1 MELEQWFAD
10 WGFKNNPFD
19 YTLDAD
25 RDPYLEKSFIQNI
38 GLRTSLSFDQLSPF
52 VVFGTKGS
60 GKTSIRTD
68 LQRFLAAH
76 KEKIITLS
84 YTDFND
90 LLSEKNKGQKI
101 IPSSSI
107 FSQPVVQLNHTI
119 TLSDHLDNILR
130 LGIEELYKGYLCN
143 TEFCEK
149 VRIRDTLKDFK
160 EQKRRLIL
168 LMALYY
174 MPTDIIK
181 KTDGILKVM
190 KMLRYKRQGYLL
202 TGLKRKRLTAE
213 ICLKINGIPAIA
225 DNINQTISMT
235 GTGLYESGDIPSNAD
250 QRFTLLNYLI
260 ELIRLLGLSGIYL
273 LVDRVDE
280 HNSIRGDSVQM
291 HDLINPLL
299 SDQLLQVNGLGMLL
313 FLPYELQ
320 DLRKNYRSDR
330 IKTVCPL
337 EWSPVE
343 LKKLIEKRMSLFA
356 DHEITLSDLFAE
368 NQEGHE
374 QFITNLVTPRN
385 AFMFLEHLIKEHCKM
400 VDNQKQIQSKTFYAA
415 MRKFHLEKAEI
426 H

>member
-1 MELEQWFAD
+1 MELEKWFAD

-38 GLRTSLSFDQLSPF
+38 GLRTSLSFEQPSPF

-68 LQRFLAAH
+68 LQRFLATH
-76 KEKIITLS
+76 KDRIITLS

-101 IPSSSI
+101 IPSMSI
-107 FSQPVVQLNHTI
+107 FSQPVVQLNHAI

-149 VRIRDTLKDFK
+149 VRIRDTLKDLK

-181 KTDGILKVM
+181 KTDGIAKAM

-202 TGLKRKRLTAE
+202 TGLKRKRLIAE
-213 ICLKINGIPAIA
+213 ICSKINGIPVIE
-225 DNINQTISMT
+225 DNVNQTIRMT
-235 GTGLYESGDIPSNAD
+235 GTRLYESGDIPGNVD

-260 ELIRLLGLSGIYL
+260 EFIRLLGLSGIYL

-299 SDQLLQVNGLGMLL
+299 SDQLLQVSGLGMLL

-356 DHEITLSDLFAE
+356 DHEINLSDLFAE

-385 AFMFLEHLIKEHCKM
+385 AFMFLEHLIKEHCKL
-400 VDNQKQIQSKTFYAA
+400 VDDQKQIQSKTFYAA

>member
-1 MELEQWFAD
+1 MELEKWFAD

-38 GLRTSLSFDQLSPF
+38 GLRTSLSFDRPTPF

-68 LQRFLAAH
+68 LQRFLATH
-76 KEKIITLS
+76 KDQTITIS
-84 YTDFND
+84 YTEFND
-90 LLSEKNKGQKI
+90 LLGEKNKGHKA
-101 IPSSSI
+101 IPPKSI
-107 FSQPVVQLNHTI
+107 FSQPVIQLNSDI

-130 LGIEELYKGYLCN
+130 LGVEELYKEYLSN
-143 TEFCEK
+143 AQFCEK
-149 VRIRDTLKDFK
+149 TQIRDTLKDLK

-181 KTDGILKVM
+181 KIDGISKVM
-190 KMLRYKRQGYLL
+190 RMFRYKRQGYLL
-202 TGLKRKRLTAE
+202 TGLKRKKLAAE
-213 ICLKINGIPAIA
+213 ICSKINGIPVMQ
-225 DNINQTISMT
+225 DGVDQTIRIT
-235 GTGLYESGDIPSNAD
+235 GTHLYQPGDIPGDVD
-250 QRFTLLNYLI
+250 QRFTLLSYFI
-260 ELIRLLGLSGIYL
+260 EFIQLLKLSGIYL

-280 HNSIRGDSVQM
+280 HNSIRGDSEKM
-291 HDLINPLL
+291 HALINPLL

-343 LKKLIEKRMSLFA
+343 LKKLIEKRMSLFS
-356 DHEITLSDLFAE
+356 DQEIKLSDLFAE

-400 VDNQKQIQSKTFYAA
+400 VDDHKQIQSKTFYAA